1 MINKKPTMMEVK
13 NAISNLISEFAALAK
28 YVSTLDQT
36 LGSYIKFKKDEEG
49 FKKFLEKEFKKQKK
63 SEDQN
68 VVQPNKKGK
77 KTIKVVSSK

>member
-36 LGSYIKFKKDEEG
+36 LGSYIKFKKT
-49 FKKFLEKEFKKQKK
+49 KKVLK
-63 SEDQN
+63 SF
-68 VVQPNKKGK
+68 
-77 KTIKVVSSK
+77 